1 MFKKVFPGLSIL
13 LVMVII
19 MTIVYN
25 RFQSGQIPGPN
36 LAVNSTG
43 NHTSGSQGESYK
55 KSIPVDPSV
64 TNAAYSYTYTTTP
77 DNFTLNCGSTTAHI
91 ATGTVSSAGAWP
103 EYTPGQGCNIKGN
116 ECSSYPPAN
125 TSYDASYSLP
135 PPSGEEP
142 QNTEKYED
150 YGVNG
155 FIPAED
161 DPLSTFSI
169 DVDTGSYTLCRR
181 KIQEGYLPPQNSIR
195 VEEFVNY
202 FKQDYPLPTKEK
214 ENFYVSMEGA
224 PSPFNKD
231 TYMLRIGLQGKEIIG
246 EERLPANL
254 VFLVDVSGSMSSTD
268 KLDLVK
274 ESLSILVDSLGQMDR
289 VSICTYAGRVAE
301 ILPPT
306 GVEDREK
313 ILSAL
318 NDLRSGGSTAMASGI
333 DLAYS
338 LAERN
343 FQPDGINRVIICSDG
358 DANVGTTSYDEI
370 LKSIEKQKNR
380 GITLTTTGFGTGNYN
395 DVMMEQLADKGNGNY
410 YYIDG
415 IKEAERIFKEEMT
428 GTLQVIAKDVKI
440 QVEFNPKKVK
450 KYRLAGYENRDIP
463 DEQFR
468 DDKKDAGEVG
478 AGHSVTALYE
488 VLLNKDIKE
497 ELGIVQLRY
506 KLPDEDTAREYV
518 YPFKSSYVH
527 KNFKEG
533 SDKFRFIVSVG
544 EFAEILRGS
553 KYAKGSLEDV
563 LQIAQS
569 AYNQNDEDELEMVD
583 LVQKCIEYKSVGYVK

>member
-13 LVMVII
+13 LIMVIV

-25 RFQSGQIPGPN
+25 RFQSGHIPGPN
-36 LAVNSTG
+36 LATNSTG
-43 NHTSGSQGESYK
+43 NHTSVSQGESYK
-55 KSIPVDPSV
+55 KSTPKCPSV
-64 TNAAYSYTYTTTP
+64 TTAEYSYTYTTTP

-103 EYTPGQGCNIKGN
+103 EYTPGQGCDMKGN

-125 TSYDASYSLP
+125 TSYDTSYSVP
-135 PPSGEEP
+135 PPYGEEP

-150 YGVNG
+150 YGVNN
-155 FIPAED
+155 FILTEE

-181 KIQEGYLPPQNSIR
+181 KIQEGYLPTQASVR

-254 VFLVDVSGSMSSTD
+254 VFLVDVSGSMSSPD

-274 ESLSILVDSLGQMDR
+274 ESLSLLVDSLGQMDR

-313 ILSAL
+313 ILSAI

-395 DVMMEQLADKGNGNY
+395 DIMMEQLADKGNGNY

-415 IKEAERIFKEEMT
+415 IKEAERIFKEEIT

-533 SDKFRFIVSVG
+533 SNKFRFIVSVV
-544 EFAEILRGS
+544 EFAEILRES
-553 KYAKGSLEDV
+553 DYAKGSLEDV

-569 AYNQNDEDELEMVD
+569 AYNQNDEDELELVD
-583 LVQKCIEYKSVGYVK
+583 LVQKCIEYKRVGYVK